1 MEGAEDSL
9 VGMVVGMKRGG
20 KSEAEGGKGWGGG
33 RKRPFK
39 TAAETSNLTVLPP
52 NV

>member
-20 KSEAEGGKGWGGG
+20 KSEAEGGKGGGG
-33 RKRPFK
+33 EEGGRGSGL
-39 TAAETSNLTVLPP
+39 SNCC
-52 NV
+52 

>member
-20 KSEAEGGKGWGGG
+20 KSEAEGGKGGGG
-33 RKRPFK
+33 GEEAAFQ